1 MKAYD
6 FEFDGV
12 RLSDFGFMI
21 CKFDSGGIDT
31 VSIGNEISFNT
42 IPTLNGTKHELV
54 NSSYDDCL
62 SFTLQIC
69 KNQCDDNQ
77 DIEVTVDETRNIM
90 RWLNRNGFYKFKI
103 IDNDF
108 AGIYLEC
115 SFNVSKVEVD
125 GKTIGFELEAFTNR
139 PFALQE
145 DVTMTFDNAKP
156 NVVRS
161 FFSKSDQDG
170 FLYPDMKIEIK
181 QDGDLTIHSITE
193 NRDMVIRN
201 CKSSEVITIN
211 YPVIKSSLP
220 SHKIAND
227 FNWVFYRVS
236 TTFKDSNNEF
246 TASLPCSITLTYS
259 PIAKVG
265 I

>member
-12 RLSDFGFMI
+12 RLSDIGFII

-42 IPTLNGTKHELV
+42 IPTLNGMKHELV
-54 NSSYDDCL
+54 NSSYEDCL

-69 KNQCDDNQ
+69 KRQCGRNQ
-77 DIEVTVDETRNIM
+77 DMEVTVDEMRNVM
-90 RWLNRNGFYKFKI
+90 RWLNRNGFHKFKI
-103 IDNDF
+103 IDDEF
-108 AGIYLEC
+108 TGIYLEC
-115 SFNVSKVEVD
+115 SFNVSKIEVD
-125 GKTIGFELEAFTNR
+125 GTIVGFELEAFTNR

-145 DVTMTFDNAKP
+145 NVTITFDNSKP

-161 FFSKSDQDG
+161 FFSRSDQEG
-170 FLYPDMKIEIK
+170 SLYPDMKIEIK

-193 NRDMVIRN
+193 DRDTVIRN
-201 CKSSEVITIN
+201 CKSGEVITIE
-211 YPVIKSSLP
+211 YPVIKSSLQ
-220 SHKIAND
+220 SHKIQND
-227 FNWVFYRVS
+227 FNWVFYRVA
-236 TTFKDSNNEF
+236 TTFKDSKNEF
-246 TASLPCSITLTYS
+246 TSSLPCSITLTYY
-259 PIAKVG
+259 PIAKMG